1 MTNWLRFEHQHLT
14 GFGCLESDTITVF
27 EGDLFNNPTPTGK
40 TRALAEV
47 RLLTPCLPSK
57 MLGLWNNYHELAS
70 KLGQAIPA
78 EPLYFI
84 KTSNSYLPHAGI
96 IKRPPAYDG
105 KILYE
110 GELGIVIGKTC
121 SNVGVDIAADSI
133 FGYTCVNDVT
143 ALELLQR
150 DATFAQ
156 WSRAKSCDSFGVFG
170 PVIATGLDGLALTVK
185 TFLNGKERQNYACRD
200 MIFAPAQIVS
210 MISREMTLFPGD
222 VIACG
227 TSIGAGPMRSGQV
240 VEIVIDGIGSL
251 RNYFESVE
259 SPEENTK

>member
-1 MTNWLRFEHQHLT
+1 MTNWLRFEHQNHI
-14 GFGCLESDTITVF
+14 GFGSLEAGVITVF
-27 EGDLFNNPTPTGK
+27 EGDLFNNPTPTGQ
-40 TRALAEV
+40 TLALDQV
-47 RLLTPCLPSK
+47 RLLIPSLASK
-57 MLGLWNNYHELAS
+57 MIGLWNNYHELAE

-84 KTSNSYLPHAGI
+84 KTSNSYLPHDGI
-96 IKRPPAYDG
+96 IRRPLAYDG

-110 GELGIVIGKTC
+110 GELGIVIGKSC
-121 SNVGVDIAADSI
+121 SNVDTDVAADSI

-150 DATFAQ
+150 DASFAQ
-156 WSRAKSCDSFGVFG
+156 WCRAKSCDTFGVFG
-170 PVIATGLDGLALTVK
+170 PVIATGLDPQNLVVK

-200 MIFAPAQIVS
+200 MIFSPAQIVS
-210 MISREMTLFPGD
+210 MISREMTLLPGD

-227 TSIGAGPMRSGQV
+227 TSAGAGPMRSGQI

-251 RNYFESVE
+251 RNSFESVE
-259 SPEENTK
+259 GKTI

>member
-1 MTNWLRFEHQHLT
+1 MAHWLRFEHENHI
-14 GFGCLESDTITVF
+14 GFGQLETDTITVF
-27 EGDLFNNPTPTGK
+27 EGDLFNNPIPTGQ
-40 TRALAEV
+40 TLPLGDV
-47 RLLTPCLPSK
+47 RLLTPSSASK
-57 MLGLWNNYHELAS
+57 MIGLWNNYHALAE

-84 KTSNSYLPHAGI
+84 KTSNSFLPHDGI
-96 IKRPPAYDG
+96 IKRPSAYDG

-121 SNVGVDIAADSI
+121 SNVDVDVATRSI

-156 WSRAKSCDSFGVFG
+156 WSRAKNCDSFGVFG
-170 PVIATGLDGLALTVK
+170 PVIATGLNPQDLTVK
-185 TFLNGKERQNYACRD
+185 TFLNGKERQNYDCRD

-227 TSIGAGPMRSGQV
+227 TSIGAGPLRSGQV
-240 VEIVIDGIGSL
+240 VEIVIDGVGSL
-251 RNYFESVE
+251 RNSFEE
-259 SPEENTK
+259 RTI

>member
-1 MTNWLRFEHQHLT
+1 MTHWLRFEHANKP
-14 GFGCLESDTITVF
+14 GFGSLENGIIIVH
-27 EGDLFNNPTPTGK
+27 EGDLFNAPTPTAQ
-40 TRALAEV
+40 TLALTEV
-47 RLLTPCLPSK
+47 RLQVPCAASK
-57 MLGLWNNYHELAS
+57 MIGLWNNYHELAG

-96 IKRPPAYDG
+96 IKRPPGYEG

-121 SNVGVDIAADSI
+121 SNVDEDEAAASI

-156 WSRAKSCDSFGVFG
+156 WCRAKSCDSFGAFG
-170 PVIATGLDGLALTVK
+170 PVIATGLDPQALIVK
-185 TFLNGKERQNYACRD
+185 TLLNGKERQNYACRD

-210 MISREMTLFPGD
+210 MISREMSLFPGD

-227 TSIGAGPMRSGQV
+227 TSVGAGPMRSGQV
-240 VEIVIDGIGSL
+240 VEVVIDGIGSL
-251 RNYFESVE
+251 RNEFENLVST
-259 SPEENTK
+259 EENTL

>member
-1 MTNWLRFEHQHLT
+1 MTHWLRFEHENQS
-14 GFGCLESDTITVF
+14 GFGSLEAGIITVC
-27 EGDLFNNPTPTGK
+27 EGDLFTNPIPTGQ
-40 TRALAEV
+40 TLALSEV
-47 RLLTPCLPSK
+47 RLLTPSQASK
-57 MLGLWNNYHELAS
+57 MIGLWNNYHELAD

-84 KTSNSYLPHAGI
+84 KTSNSYLPHDGI
-96 IKRPPAYDG
+96 IKRPPAYEG

-121 SNVGVDIAADSI
+121 SNVSEDEAAASI

-150 DATFAQ
+150 DASFAQ
-156 WSRAKSCDSFGVFG
+156 WCRAKSCDSFGVFG
-170 PVIATGLDGLALTVK
+170 PVIATGLDAQTLTVK
-185 TFLNGKERQNYACRD
+185 TFLNGKERQNYPCRD
-200 MIFAPAQIVS
+200 MIFNPAQIVS
-210 MISREMTLFPGD
+210 MISREMTLFTGD

-227 TSIGAGPMRSGQV
+227 TSTGAGPMRSGQV

-251 RNYFESVE
+251 RNSFDSLEDK
-259 SPEENTK
+259 NI

>member
-1 MTNWLRFEHQHLT
+1 MTHWLRFEHENKM
-14 GFGCLESDTITVF
+14 GFGSLEAELITVF
-27 EGDLFNNPTPTGK
+27 EGDLFNNSRPTGQILK
-40 TRALAEV
+40 LAEV
-47 RLLTPCLPSK
+47 RVLIPCSATK
-57 MLGLWNNYHELAS
+57 MIGLWNNYHELAQ

-84 KTSNSYLPHAGI
+84 KTSNSYLPHEGI
-96 IKRPPAYDG
+96 IKRPAAYDG

-121 SNVGVDIAADSI
+121 SNVDVEVAAASI

-150 DATFAQ
+150 DTSFAQ

-170 PVIATGLDGLALTVK
+170 PVIATGLNPETLTVK

-200 MIFAPAQIVS
+200 MILAPAQIVS
-210 MISREMTLFPGD
+210 MISREMTLYPGD

-251 RNYFESVE
+251 RNSFVS
-259 SPEENTK
+259 SEERTV

>member
-1 MTNWLRFEHQHLT
+1 MTHWLRFEHANQP
-14 GFGCLESDTITVF
+14 GFGRLDAGFITVF
-27 EGDLFNNPTPTGK
+27 GGDLFNNPVATGQ
-40 TRALAEV
+40 TLALSEV
-47 RLLTPCLPSK
+47 RLLTPSQASK
-57 MLGLWNNYHELAS
+57 MIGLWNNYHELAD

-96 IKRPPAYDG
+96 IKRPPRYEG

-121 SNVGVDIAADSI
+121 SNVDEEVAAASI

-150 DATFAQ
+150 DTTFAQ
-156 WSRAKSCDSFGVFG
+156 WCRAKSCDSFGVFG
-170 PVIATGLDGLALTVK
+170 PVIATGLDPQTLTVK
-185 TFLNGKERQNYACRD
+185 TFLNGKERQNYSCRD
-200 MIFAPAQIVS
+200 MIFTPAQIVS
-210 MISREMTLFPGD
+210 MISREMSLFPGD

-227 TSIGAGPMRSGQV
+227 TSTGAGPMRSGQV

-251 RNYFESVE
+251 RNSFDSLEDK
-259 SPEENTK
+259 NI